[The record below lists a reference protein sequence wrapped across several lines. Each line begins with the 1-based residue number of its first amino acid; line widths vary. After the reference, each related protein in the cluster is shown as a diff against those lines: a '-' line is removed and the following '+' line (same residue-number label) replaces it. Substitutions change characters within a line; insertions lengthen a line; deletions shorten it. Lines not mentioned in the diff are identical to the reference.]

1 MNQQRFQHLNW
12 LVPSKSK
19 RKQVYQHSAAN
30 DSSESIISR
39 VADTFTGAQ
48 LLVLKKQKQLSMP
61 HRDIVQQFRKII
73 HQAQQSRHCY
83 LHFVSITVSQLPE
96 LFINLGKDV
105 TSFVE
110 TLLQRRVISL
120 LIDEPHL
127 YLQHEPGKLLIVL
140 PSMFSCKNDALLQQL
155 EVSLTKPYGV
165 GSEKL
170 FFEANLGV
178 FSAHESEFHV
188 DDAGL
193 FTWFEYAQYASLTA
207 PQCLRLTEF
216 CENTYTQEKQHFSM
230 VQKLNQSI
238 EKSNFSVN
246 FQAQYHLS
254 KQKIIGFEA
263 LVRWYDA
270 NGCAIP
276 PMVFIPMAEKKG
288 LIFDIER
295 LVIIESLRL
304 VNKLETEGVVDCQ
317 IAVNLSALHLSLPY
331 FITFLTFQLKE
342 QGVDSERLVIE
353 LTETAHIHDKS
364 SLVENV
370 TILRNLGVKIALDDL
385 GTGYAGL
392 ERVLDI
398 PCDIIKIDTD
408 FVARML
414 NDDAAI
420 WVVESLIQLGNRLQK
435 RVIAEGIETESQLR
449 SLQHLGCD
457 FGQGFLFTHPVVAE
471 DAIEQALAQREL
483 VE

>member
-12 LVPSKSK
+12 LVPSKNK
-19 RKQVYQHSAAN
+19 RKEVYQHSAAN
-30 DSSESIISR
+30 DGNESKLSR
-39 VADTFTGAQ
+39 VADTFSGAQ
-48 LLVLKKQKQLSMP
+48 LLVLKKQKQLSLP

-73 HQAQQSRHCY
+73 RQAQQGKFRH

-110 TLLQRRVISL
+110 TLLQRRVISV

-140 PSMFSCKNDALLQQL
+140 PSMFTCKNDALLQQL

-170 FFEANLGV
+170 FFEANIGV
-178 FSAHESEFHV
+178 FTADEKEFGV
-188 DDAGL
+188 DDSGL
-193 FTWFEYAQYASLTA
+193 FSWFEYAQYASLTA

-216 CENTYTQEKQHFSM
+216 CQDTYTQEKQRFSM

-246 FQAQYHLS
+246 FQAQYCL
-254 KQKIIGFEA
+254 KEQQIIGFEA
-263 LVRWYDA
+263 LVRWYD
-270 NGCAIP
+270 GQGKSIP
-276 PMVFIPMAEKKG
+276 PAIFIPMAEKKG

-295 LVIIESLRL
+295 LVIIESLSL
-304 VNKLETEGVVDCQ
+304 AKQLEAQEVNDFQ

-331 FITFLTFQLKE
+331 FITFLTIQLKE
-342 QGVDSERLVIE
+342 QDVEPERLVIE
-353 LTETAHIHDKS
+353 LTETANIPDKS
-364 SLVENV
+364 ALVENV
-370 TILRNLGVKIALDDL
+370 TILRNLGVSIALDDL

-408 FVARML
+408 FIARML
-414 NDDAAI
+414 EDEAAV
-420 WVVESLIQLGNRLQK
+420 WVVESLLQLGSRLNK
-435 RVIAEGIETESQLR
+435 RVIAEGIETESQLQR
-449 SLQHLGCD
+449 LQHMGCEY
-457 FGQGFLFTHPVVAE
+457 GQGFWFTHPVVAQ
-471 DAIEQALAQREL
+471 DAIAQALVQREM

>member
-12 LVPSKSK
+12 LVPSRNK
-19 RKQVYQHSAAN
+19 RKEVYQHSAAN
-30 DSSESIISR
+30 DVNESVISR
-39 VADTFTGAQ
+39 VAETFTGAQ
-48 LLVLKKQKQLSMP
+48 LLVLKRHKQLSLP
-61 HRDIVQQFRKII
+61 HRDIVVQFRKII
-73 HQAQQSRHCY
+73 KQAQQENYRH

-110 TLLQRRVISL
+110 TLLQRRVISVL
-120 LIDEPHL
+120 MDEPHL

-140 PSMFSCKNDALLQQL
+140 PSMFSCNNDALLQQL
-155 EVSLTKPYGV
+155 EVSLTKSYGV

-170 FFEANLGV
+170 FFEANIGV
-178 FSAHESEFHV
+178 FTADKSQFGI
-188 DDAGL
+188 DDSGL
-193 FTWFEYAQYASLTA
+193 FSWFEYAQYASLTA
-207 PQCLRLTEF
+207 QQSLRLTEF
-216 CENTYTQEKQHFSM
+216 CEETYTQEKQRFSM
-230 VQKLNQSI
+230 LQKLNQSI

-246 FQAQYHLS
+246 FQAQYCLDD
-254 KQKIIGFEA
+254 QRIIGFEA
-263 LVRWYDA
+263 LVRWYDC
-270 NGCAIP
+270 NGTAIP
-276 PMVFIPMAEKKG
+276 PTVFIPMAEKKG

-304 VNKLETEGVVDCQ
+304 ANKLESESVVDCQ

-331 FITFLTFQLKE
+331 FITFLTIQLKE
-342 QGVDSERLVIE
+342 QNVEPERLVIE
-353 LTETAHIHDKS
+353 LTETAHIRDKH

-414 NDDAAI
+414 DDEAAV
-420 WVVESLIQLGNRLQK
+420 WVVESLLQLGMRMKK
-435 RVIAEGIETESQLR
+435 RVIAEGIETESQLN
-449 SLQHLGCD
+449 SLKQMGCK
-457 FGQGFLFTHPVVAE
+457 FGQGFLFTYSVAAE
-471 DAIEQALAQREL
+471 DAIEQALVQSEL
-483 VE
+483 IE

>member
-12 LVPSKSK
+12 LVPSKTK
-19 RKQVYQHSAAN
+19 RKEVYQHSAAN
-30 DSSESIISR
+30 DGSESVMSR
-39 VADTFTGAQ
+39 VAETFTGAQ
-48 LLVLKKQKQLSMP
+48 LLVLKKQKQLSLP

-73 HQAQQSRHCY
+73 LQAQEGNYRH

-110 TLLQRRVISL
+110 TLLQRRVISI

-140 PSMFSCKNDALLQQL
+140 PSMFTCKNDALLQQL

-170 FFEANLGV
+170 FFEANIGV
-178 FSAHESEFHV
+178 FTADEDQFNV
-188 DDAGL
+188 DDSGL
-193 FTWFEYAQYASLTA
+193 FAWFEYAQYSSLTA

-216 CENTYTQEKQHFSM
+216 CQETYTQEKQRFSM

-246 FQAQYHLS
+246 FQAQYNLVS
-254 KQKIIGFEA
+254 KRIIGFEA
-263 LVRWYDA
+263 LVRWYDV
-270 NGCAIP
+270 NGSAIP
-276 PMVFIPMAEKKG
+276 PAVFIPMAEKKG

-304 VNKLETEGVVDCQ
+304 AKSLEAQEVFDCQ

-331 FITFLTFQLKE
+331 FITFLTIQLKE
-342 QGVDSERLVIE
+342 QDVEPERLVIE
-353 LTETAHIHDKS
+353 LTETANIHDKS

-370 TILRNLGVKIALDDL
+370 TILRNLGVQIALDDL

-398 PCDIIKIDTD
+398 PCDIIKVDTD

-414 NDDAAI
+414 EDEAAV
-420 WVVESLIQLGNRLQK
+420 WVVESLLQLGKRMQK
-435 RVIAEGIETESQLR
+435 CVIAEGIETESQLN
-449 SLQHLGCD
+449 SLRQMGCE
-457 FGQGFLFTHPVVAE
+457 FGQGFLFTYPVAAE
-471 DAIEQALAQREL
+471 DAIEQALVQREM